1 MLVRRLTYEEPYV
14 PVELTPIERAMHAY
28 NWDYLT
34 TDGNYA
40 SYEDESYT
48 SRQGIDVSAHQE
60 EIDWQRVKDAGI
72 EFAIIRTGYRGTE
85 SGRCT
90 EDVWFRTNV
99 EGAAAA
105 GIEIGVYFFSQAVSE
120 EEAVEEADFV
130 LDQIKGYDVNGP
142 VVFDMEHPEIGTD
155 RILNVPRE
163 EKTRIAKAFLSRVQK
178 AGYKAMLYN
187 STGLFDEFFEMDM
200 LGEFPLWAAEY
211 GSLPHYSYM
220 FEIWQYTNR
229 GRVDGITG
237 NVDMDIQFIPK

>member
-1 MLVRRLTYEEPYV
+1 VQK
-14 PVELTPIERAMHAY
+14 A
-28 NWDYLT
+28 
-34 TDGNYA
+34 
-40 SYEDESYT
+40 
-48 SRQGIDVSAHQE
+48 
-60 EIDWQRVKDAGI
+60 
-72 EFAIIRTGYRGTE
+72 
-85 SGRCT
+85 C
-90 EDVWFRTNV
+90 
-99 EGAAAA
+99 
-105 GIEIGVYFFSQAVSE
+105 
-120 EEAVEEADFV
+120 FV
-130 LDQIKGYDVNGP
+130 LDQIRDYDVDGP

-155 RILNVPRE
+155 RILNVPCE